1 MILDSD
7 GHQFHTDEVAFSP
20 ELNYGENEDFLKIF
34 VLSYVKF
41 LCDTPFGHDSKP
53 LRVKM
58 RFLRRLSNYHLL
70 DTIRDFSSLADELL
84 STQYSTGGDSTT
96 GVFIQRFKETPIFW
110 EYHHWHT
117 TRDPE
122 LLEYILS
129 FLLFGKKLKYVDPEF
144 NATAF
149 RGWLEVEDS
158 LSELSFSDHD
168 TGSLATIIEVLL
180 GDIQV
185 DTLLPKHG
193 SGKVAERDISDIYD
207 KVDNLAVNAK
217 IAYAFHRE
225 RPYWTNSMGFG
236 VNYALRHNLVADR
249 PARLKF
255 VPKDIT
261 KSRSI
266 CMEPSGTMYYQQEVL
281 RWLAVTMRRSH
292 MGRFVTMDDQTRN
305 QIAAVNGSISLASD
319 TLDLSSASDSVSV
332 ELVRRAFNKVPRLKF
347 LLLATR
353 TSRAETPRGVVEL
366 KKFAPM
372 GSACCFPVQCII
384 FTAIC
389 MYSYLS
395 YEKGTSTGSWT
406 CSREDVLS
414 IMKNGLTRDHSVA
427 AAYTRRLLP
436 PVVYGDDLIIDHRCY
451 DIVATTLARLG
462 FRLNES
468 KSFKGSQSF
477 RESCGVYAYNGF
489 DVTPFRFQCRPIQFG
504 RKWDTSVYA
513 SLIENVNNA
522 RAHGYYS
529 VASFL
534 QSVLTS
540 SEFRFRRGG
549 PVRVPF
555 VTDCNSFGIL
565 VSQKHE
571 VPAYDLRWNADLQ
584 IHEERV
590 LGIVPRE
597 LSKES
602 PDDFDDYSLAQW
614 WRSRVRDK
622 FTLEYKEGSRP
633 RPQETRLAPVWSR
646 CEE

>member
-1 MILDSD
+1 VILDSS
-7 GHQFHTDEVAFSP
+7 GRQYHTDEVAFSP

-53 LRVKM
+53 LRVKL
-58 RFLRRLSNYHLL
+58 RFLHKLSSYPLL
-70 DTIRDFSSLADELL
+70 ETIRDFSSLADELL
-84 STQYSTGGDSTT
+84 STQYSTGADSTT

-117 TRDPE
+117 TRDPK

-129 FLLFGKKLKYVDPEF
+129 FLLFGKKLKYIDPEF
-144 NATAF
+144 DTTAF
-149 RGWLEVEDS
+149 RGWLEVEEK
-158 LSELSFSDHD
+158 LSKLSFSDND
-168 TGSLATIIEVLL
+168 IGSLATIIEVLL

-185 DTLLPKHG
+185 DILLPKHG
-193 SGKVAERDISDIYD
+193 SGRVAERGISDIYD
-207 KVDNLAVNAK
+207 KVDNLTVNAK

-225 RPYWTNSMGFG
+225 RPYWSLEMGFG
-236 VNYALRHNLVADR
+236 ENHALRHNLITDR
-249 PARLKF
+249 TARLKF

-266 CMEPSGTMYYQQEVL
+266 CMEPLGTMFYQQEVL
-281 RWLAVTMRRSH
+281 RWLSNTMKRSH
-292 MGRFVTMDDQTRN
+292 MGRFVAMDDQTRN
-305 QIAAVNGSISLASD
+305 QIAAVNGSATMASD

-332 ELVRRAFNKVPRLKF
+332 ELVRGAFSKVPRLKF

-353 TSRAETPRGVVEL
+353 TSRAETPSGVVEL

-395 YEKGTSTGSWT
+395 YEKGTSTGSWCCT
-406 CSREDVLS
+406 REDVLA
-414 IMKNGLTRDHSVA
+414 MMQDGLCRDHSVA

-436 PVVYGDDLIIDHRCY
+436 PVVFGDDIIIDHRCY
-451 DIVATTLARLG
+451 DLVATTLARLG
-462 FRLNES
+462 FQLNES

-477 RESCGVYAYNGF
+477 RESCGVYACNGSE
-489 DVTPFRFQCRPIQFG
+489 VTPFRFQIRPISVG
-504 RKWDTSVYA
+504 RKWDTAIYA
-513 SLIENVNNA
+513 SLIEGINNA
-522 RAHGYYS
+522 RSHGYYS
-529 VASFL
+529 VASYL

-555 VTDCNSFGIL
+555 VTDSKAFGIV
-565 VSQKHE
+565 VSKKHP
-571 VPAYDLRWNADLQ
+571 VPAYDLVWNPHLQ
-584 IHEERV
+584 IHQERV
-590 LGIVPRE
+590 LGIVPRK

-602 PDDFDDYSLAQW
+602 PDDFDSYAMIQW

-646 CEE
+646 YEE

>member
-1 MILDSD
+1 M
-7 GHQFHTDEVAFSP
+7 
-20 ELNYGENEDFLKIF
+20 
-34 VLSYVKF
+34 
-41 LCDTPFGHDSKP
+41 
-53 LRVKM
+53 
-58 RFLRRLSNYHLL
+58 
-70 DTIRDFSSLADELL
+70 
-84 STQYSTGGDSTT
+84 
-96 GVFIQRFKETPIFW
+96 
-110 EYHHWHT
+110 
-117 TRDPE
+117 
-122 LLEYILS
+122 
-129 FLLFGKKLKYVDPEF
+129 DPEF

-281 RWLAVTMRRSH
+281 RWLAVTMKRSH
-292 MGRFVTMDDQTRN
+292 MGRFVAMDDQTRN

-451 DIVATTLARLG
+451 DIVATTLADR
-462 FRLNES
+462 
-468 KSFKGSQSF
+468 KS
-477 RESCGVYAYNGF
+477 V
-489 DVTPFRFQCRPIQFG
+489 V
-504 RKWDTSVYA
+504 
-513 SLIENVNNA
+513 
-522 RAHGYYS
+522 
-529 VASFL
+529 
-534 QSVLTS
+534 
-540 SEFRFRRGG
+540 
-549 PVRVPF
+549 
-555 VTDCNSFGIL
+555 
-565 VSQKHE
+565 
-571 VPAYDLRWNADLQ
+571 
-584 IHEERV
+584 
-590 LGIVPRE
+590 
-597 LSKES
+597 
-602 PDDFDDYSLAQW
+602 
-614 WRSRVRDK
+614 
-622 FTLEYKEGSRP
+622 
-633 RPQETRLAPVWSR
+633 
-646 CEE
+646 